1 MLRKLLVGTDFSPP
15 ANRAVHAAAAWAR
28 REKAALRIV
37 HVAPPRRWLAGAWGT
52 RRAVVDA
59 VHRHAS
65 EALRKLAD
73 AVDPA
78 RELEISTGLLV
89 GAASAALR
97 HAAEDFHPDVLVAG
111 ARGEHASGAR
121 EVSLGATALKL
132 LATSPVPLMLV
143 RRGANAAPA
152 SVLAAVDLSVHS
164 AEVLAWAA
172 RCVAPDGRLYAFH
185 AWEAPFA
192 SRLEAYGLARD
203 AIGIY
208 GQDEQR
214 RRETELATFTAQ
226 AGERLTQSL
235 VAQGDPVAR
244 LFERLQDLE
253 PELLVVG
260 RHDPRR
266 RRRRRSEPYTG
277 SVSRHAA
284 LFAPCDVLIVAPQG
298 AGPAAPEI

>member
-1 MLRKLLVGTDFSPP
+1 MLRKLLVGTDFSPA

-28 REKAALRIV
+28 RESAALRIV
-37 HVAPPRRWLAGAWGT
+37 HVAPPRRWLAGAWRT
-52 RRAVVDA
+52 RRAVADA

-73 AVDPA
+73 AVDPT

-97 HAAEDFHPDVLVAG
+97 RVAEEFRPDVLVAG

-121 EVSLGATALKL
+121 EISLGATALKL
-132 LATSPVPLMLV
+132 LGNSPVPLLLV
-143 RRGANAAPA
+143 RRGASTAPTT
-152 SVLAAVDLSVHS
+152 VLAAVDLSPHS

-172 RCVAPDGRLYAFH
+172 RCVAAEGRLYVFH

-192 SRLEAYGLARD
+192 ARLESYGLARD
-203 AIGIY
+203 AIALY

-214 RRETELATFTAQ
+214 SRESELAALVAH
-226 AGERLTQSL
+226 AGERLAQSL
-235 VAQGDPVAR
+235 VAQGDPIAQLFAR
-244 LFERLQDLE
+244 LADLE
-253 PELLVVG
+253 PALLVVG

-284 LFAPCDVLIVAPQG
+284 LFAPCDVLVVAP
-298 AGPAAPEI
+298 PEA

>member
-1 MLRKLLVGTDFSPP
+1 MLRKLLVGTDFSPA

-37 HVAPPRRWLAGAWGT
+37 HAAPPRRWLAGAWGT
-52 RRAVVDA
+52 RRAIADA

-73 AVDPA
+73 AVDPT

-89 GAASAALR
+89 GAASAALQ
-97 HAAEDFHPDVLVAG
+97 HAAEDFRPDVLVAG
-111 ARGEHASGAR
+111 ARGEHASGTR
-121 EVSLGATALKL
+121 ELSLGATALKL
-132 LATSPVPLMLV
+132 LGTSPVPLLLV
-143 RRGANAAPA
+143 RRGTSTAPA
-152 SVLAAVDLSVHS
+152 SALAAVDLSAHS
-164 AEVLAWAA
+164 EAVLAWAA
-172 RCVAPDGRLYAFH
+172 RSVTGAGRVYAFH

-192 SRLEAYGLARD
+192 ARLESYGLARD
-203 AIGIY
+203 AITLY

-214 RRETELATFTAQ
+214 RRESELATFAAH
-226 AGERLTQSL
+226 AGERLAQSL
-235 VAQGDPVAR
+235 VVQGDPIAR
-244 LFERLQDLE
+244 LFEQLENLE

-266 RRRRRSEPYTG
+266 RRRRKEPYTG

-284 LFAPCDVLIVAPQG
+284 LFAPCDVLVITPPDA
-298 AGPAAPEI
+298 